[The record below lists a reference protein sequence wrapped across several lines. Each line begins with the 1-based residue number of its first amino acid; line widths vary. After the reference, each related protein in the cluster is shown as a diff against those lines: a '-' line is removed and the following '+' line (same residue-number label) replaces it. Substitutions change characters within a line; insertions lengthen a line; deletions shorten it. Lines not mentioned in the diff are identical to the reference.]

1 MLESDHRRVAASSRP
16 DSRVSWGPIL
26 EDIMTNE
33 AADAIAR
40 AVMLLNNAA
49 YVSAIKACDDAIG
62 RNRGCAAAFYM
73 RALARRAEGD
83 HARAADD
90 FGQGAA
96 LAPAGSLAWAA
107 NDATAL
113 YHRGSAYHNERDL
126 DRAINNYSAAIKL
139 DPRFARALL
148 NRAVALQ
155 ARDRN
160 NPRGK
165 NYDERFGGVPDC
177 ERAID
182 DYRAVLSLDADDG
195 TKRSRQADG
204 SEHLRWLAARAPPG

>member
-1 MLESDHRRVAASSRP
+1 
-16 DSRVSWGPIL
+16 
-26 EDIMTNE
+26 MTNE
-33 AADAIAR
+33 AADALAR
-40 AVMLLNNAA
+40 AMMLLNNAA
-49 YVSAIKACDDAIG
+49 YASAIKACDDAIG
-62 RNRGCAAAFYM
+62 RDRGCATAFYM

-90 FGQGAA
+90 FRQAEA
-96 LAPAGSLAWAA
+96 LAPAGSLAACKEMIRWAA
-107 NDATAL
+107 HDAATL

-139 DPRFARALL
+139 DPRYARAFI

-195 TKRSRQADG
+195 AKQIAAAA
-204 SEHLRWLAARAPPG
+204 LAKLMAASTPARVVRARGR